1 MARQIVKDVNPAE
14 IELENIFRVMERL
27 TFCKD
32 VAAHIVGGPK
42 KLERL
47 IAAGEIDAEKG
58 CNAQN
63 SKWKCN
69 AAQVL
74 RHCRN
79 MRKLP
84 VRVKSKA

>member
-1 MARQIVKDVNPAE
+1 MPKQYIKTVDPVR
-14 IELENIFRVMERL
+14 IELENIFRVMEGL
-27 TFCKD
+27 NFCKD
-32 VAAHIVGGPK
+32 TAAKIVGGHK

-47 IAAGEIDAEKG
+47 IAAGEITAEKG

-79 MRKLP
+79 MRK
-84 VRVKSKA
+84 

>member
-1 MARQIVKDVNPAE
+1 MARCLVTSVNEAE
-14 IELENIFRVMERL
+14 IQLENIFRVMERL

-32 VAAHIVGGPK
+32 VAASIVGGPK
-42 KLERL
+42 KLEEL
-47 IAAGEIDAEKG
+47 IAAGKIDAEKG

-79 MRKLP
+79 MRK
-84 VRVKSKA
+84 

>member
-1 MARQIVKDVNPAE
+1 MVTSVNPEA
-14 IELENIFRVMERL
+14 IMLENIMRVMERQ

-32 VAAHIVGGPK
+32 TAAKIVGGPK
-42 KLERL
+42 KLETL
-47 IAAGEIDAEKG
+47 IASGQIHAEKG

-79 MRKLP
+79 MRPK
-84 VRVKSKA
+84 R

>member
-1 MARQIVKDVNPAE
+1 MGKCLVTSVNPEA
-14 IELENIFRVMERL
+14 IMLENIMRVMERQ

-32 VAAHIVGGPK
+32 TAAKIVGGPK
-42 KLERL
+42 KLEAL
-47 IAAGEIDAEKG
+47 IASGQIRAEKG

-79 MRKLP
+79 MRPK
-84 VRVKSKA
+84 R